1 MIKKLLGCMD
11 RSFIKYTVATPLTML
26 LEVSMEVTL
35 PFLIQLLIDNG
46 INTGNVGYV
55 LAVGGIMV
63 LCSMLSL
70 VGGTLSGRFA
80 AVAGAGFAKGVRQKM
95 FYRIQ
100 DFSFSNI
107 DKFST
112 ASLLTRMTTDIS
124 WVQQAFV
131 TIIRMLVRSPLMM
144 IFAIIMA
151 LSINAELSIVFVIA
165 LPLMVILFAVVASKT
180 MQYFKKMFEQYDSMN
195 ASVQEDLIGIRV
207 VKSFV
212 RKEFENQKFVSA
224 ATLLQAAQKK
234 AEKMIIFL
242 MPIMQLIMYASL
254 LFVLWFGGGLIIEG
268 EMTTGQLVSFI
279 SYIMQILM
287 SILMVAFSFV
297 TLILSRA
304 SGRRICEVLDEQPT
318 ISDVKADPALTVQ
331 NGSVCFRDVCFSYAN
346 QKENLTLSDINLDI
360 HPGEVVG
367 IIGGTGS
374 AKTTLVQLIPRLY
387 DILSGSITVGGHDIH
402 EYTLKNLRAGVSMV
416 LQKNV
421 LFSGTIRD
429 NLRWGN
435 PQATDEE
442 ITAACEAAQ
451 ADKFIREFPDGYDTV
466 LGQGGVNVS
475 GGQKQRLCIARA
487 LLARPKI
494 LILDDS
500 TSAVDTATDAKIREA
515 FRNVMPDTTKIIIAQ
530 RVSSIQDADKI
541 VVLEDGR
548 INAVGTHEEL
558 LASNPI
564 YQEVFRSQQKGVA

>member
-1 MIKKLLGCMD
+1 MIKKLFGCMD
-11 RSFIKYTVATPLTML
+11 RKYIKYTVATPLTML
-26 LEVSMEVTL
+26 LEVSMEVAL

-46 INTGNVGYV
+46 INTRNVGYV
-55 LAVGGIMV
+55 MAVGGIMV

-100 DFSFSNI
+100 DFSFPNI

-112 ASLLTRMTTDIS
+112 ASLLTRMTTDVM
-124 WVQQAFV
+124 WVQQSFV
-131 TIIRMLVRSPLMM
+131 TIIRMLVRAPLMM
-144 IFAIIMA
+144 IFGIIMA

-165 LPLMVILFAVVASKT
+165 LPIMVVLFTLISSKT
-180 MQYFKKMFEQYDSMN
+180 MRYFKKMFEQYDSMN

-212 RKEFENQKFVSA
+212 RKEFEDQKFVSA

-234 AEKMIIFL
+234 AEKMILIM
-242 MPIMQLIMYASL
+242 MPVMQLIMYAAL
-254 LFVLWFGGGLIIEG
+254 LAVLWFGGSLIIEG
-268 EMTTGQLVSFI
+268 DMTTGQLVSFI

-304 SGRRICEVLDEQPT
+304 SGRRICEVLDEHPSVT
-318 ISDVKADPALTVQ
+318 DENADPNLTVP
-331 NGSVCFRDVCFSYAN
+331 NGAVCFKDVCFSYSDQAD
-346 QKENLTLSDINLDI
+346 NLTLSNINLDI
-360 HPGEVVG
+360 KPGEVVG
-367 IIGGTGS
+367 VIGGTGS

-387 DILSGSITVGGHDIH
+387 DIYSGSLSVGGHDVH
-402 EYTLKNLRAGVSMV
+402 DYTLKNLRSAVSMV

-429 NLRWGN
+429 NLRWGDPN
-435 PQATDEE
+435 ATDEE

-451 ADKFIREFPDGYDTV
+451 ADKFIREFPEGYDTV

-487 LLARPKI
+487 LLAKPKV

-515 FRNVMPDTTKIIIAQ
+515 FRTSLPETTKIIIAQ
-530 RVSSIQDADKI
+530 RVASIQDADKI
-541 VVLEDGR
+541 VVLEDGK

-564 YQEVFRSQQKGVA
+564 YQEVYHSQQKGVA